1 MGRPASADGSTA
13 SGLAG
18 VNLSLACFPGMRPL
32 EALHE
37 AARGLA
43 QGWLS
48 EPALG
53 ALQME
58 HVQLV
63 PQGAGVLDEETLVGI
78 RQAFPS
84 VQPRLHANVRLSP
97 GQPIIDLARF
107 DCHRSWFAQA
117 ARLTRKI
124 GAAAYS
130 AHAGLRRDASLE
142 EVIGYTKEACDL
154 FGVPVALE
162 GHYPDPSGQWLV
174 NSWSEYQRVL
184 EAGIP
189 FVVDLSHLH
198 IVATQT
204 RALELGLTAELLA
217 SPSCIEVHVSSN
229 DGTGDQHQVC
239 AHPAWWHQ
247 LLAGVNP
254 AAVLFSE
261 GNHRLLR
268 ERANRRSRA
277 DSAVPGH
284 WPE

>member
-1 MGRPASADGSTA
+1 MDRLASADGGA
-13 SGLAG
+13 AAALPG

-37 AARGLA
+37 AARGLEE
-43 QGWLS
+43 GWLS

-63 PQGAGVLDEETLVGI
+63 PQGAGVLDEETLAGI
-78 RQAFPS
+78 REAFPS

-107 DCHRSWFAQA
+107 TSHRSWFVQA
-117 ARLTRKI
+117 ARLTRQI

-130 AHAGLRRDASLE
+130 AHAGLRRDASLV

-162 GHYPDPSGQWLV
+162 GHYPDSSGQWLV
-174 NSWSEYQRVL
+174 SSWAEYQQVL
-184 EAGIP
+184 EADVP
-189 FVVDLSHLH
+189 FVVDLSHLN

-204 RALELGLTAELLA
+204 RTLELGLTAELLA
-217 SPSCIEVHVSSN
+217 SPCCIEVHVSSN

-239 AHPAWWHQ
+239 TAPTWWNR
-247 LLAGVNP
+247 LLGGVNP
-254 AAVLFSE
+254 DAVLFSE
-261 GNHRLLR
+261 GNHRWFR
-268 ERANRRSRA
+268 ERATRRRA
-277 DSAVPGH
+277 DLEVPRH
-284 WPE
+284 VP